1 MGSLLLSLWVSFGL
15 RCDYGR
21 RPLPWLTL
29 PRHPHGPD
37 HFRVVA
43 PATLL
48 CLLVCVCVSARL
60 FHVAGA
66 ASGMMARLAG
76 VWGGAY
82 SVWGTGYSRTEETA
96 LFLMGRG
103 QSQDPTH
110 PSQRQP
116 RLGPWGH
123 SLSAWPTP
131 PSLEDRV
138 HRGFHPRSPIPIWVT
153 GVFGLTPHPAPPPR
167 PHTLPTSCYV
177 TV

>member
-1 MGSLLLSLWVSFGL
+1 MLLSLWVSFGL

-116 RLGPWGH
+116 RLGLWGH